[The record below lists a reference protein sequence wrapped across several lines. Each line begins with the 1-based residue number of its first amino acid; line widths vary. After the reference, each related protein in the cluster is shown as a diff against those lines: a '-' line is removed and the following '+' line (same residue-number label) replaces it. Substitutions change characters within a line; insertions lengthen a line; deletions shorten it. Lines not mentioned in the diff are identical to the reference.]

1 MALYVWD
8 DSLSVG
14 NAQID
19 KDHKRLIDLVAQLNE
34 AMRSGQGR
42 TVVGAI
48 LDDLV
53 SYTEDHF
60 RTEENYMREI
70 NYPDFPVHQAEHE
83 RLVKEVKDLQTRFQ
97 SGSITITVSVSNF
110 LADWLRNHI
119 LVQDKKLA
127 SALGSA
133 SKH

>member
-1 MALYVWD
+1 MALYEWD

-19 KDHKRLIDLVAQLNE
+19 KDHKRLMDLVAQLNE

-42 TVVGAI
+42 SAVGTI
-48 LDDLV
+48 LDELV
-53 SYTEDHF
+53 SYTEEHF
-60 RTEENYMREI
+60 RTEENFMREI
-70 NYPDFPVHQAEHE
+70 NYPDFPVHKAEHE

-127 SALGSA
+127 SAIGSA
-133 SKH
+133 RKH